1 MYDLNPL
8 DVSVGKVIFAV
19 ECHLIT
25 LMDVIPGTI
34 ELTSTHISFYDE
46 GKDSLFGSGCDFRF
60 PLEQLQEMH
69 MRRHNLRKTG
79 LEFFLIDRSSYFINF
94 ENVKVK
100 TKSLH
105 FFYLHIKISV
115 LKRLIRL
122 ENLKISVT
130 LHSIF

>member
-8 DVSVGKVIFAV
+8 DVSVGKVIFAI

-60 PLEQLQEMH
+60 PLAQLQEMH

-94 ENVKVK
+94 ENAKVK
-100 TKSLH
+100 
-105 FFYLHIKISV
+105 KIPTFLFLSH
-115 LKRLIRL
+115 
-122 ENLKISVT
+122 ED
-130 LHSIF
+130 